1 LKNFSSLTIPALIKY
16 QAENLGSKSA
26 LISDHETLSFLE
38 LDNLSTNI
46 ATHLI
51 DLNVLPGDRVAI
63 WAPNMNEWVLAAIAI
78 HKVGG
83 VLVPINTRM
92 KGKEA
97 AYILNNSESKILF
110 SVKAFLGTDYFQLLE
125 NEDLPYLKYQIS
137 LDETK
142 ETDSKISFATL
153 KDKAMDVQL
162 PQVIE
167 TDMADIIFTSGTTGK
182 PKGVISSHLQ
192 NIKVFD
198 YWSTYIG
205 LNENDRYLIV
215 NPFFHTFGY
224 KAGWLAAIMR
234 GATAYPCP
242 IFDADKIIQTIN
254 KEKISMLPG
263 PPTLYQS
270 ILSSQLINTMD
281 ISSLR
286 LGVTGAASIP
296 VQLIK
301 DMKEILGFETV
312 ITAYGLT
319 ESTGVVTMCTPNDDY
334 ETIATTSGC
343 AIADVEVKCVDQ
355 DNREVHAGEPGQI
368 LVRGYN
374 ITQGYFN
381 NPEATQEA
389 IDSDGW
395 LHTGDI
401 GILDSNGYI
410 KITDRSKDMFIVG
423 GFNAYP
429 AEIENILC
437 DHPAISQ
444 AAVIGIDDERM
455 GEVAKAFVV
464 LKPNQDLDTASLLE
478 WSKQNTIDLK
488 VYLHPTVSEI
498 KDGEYNDL
506 GKKTLRDFQDL
517 DFEVYQ
523 GLGTLEV
530 SDFRDNIHLSESGQ
544 RNLLSVF
551 QGFDLN

>member
-1 LKNFSSLTIPALIKY
+1 MKNLSTLTIPALIKL
-16 QAENLGSKSA
+16 QADKLGSKPA
-26 LISDHETLSFLE
+26 LISDDETLSFLE

-63 WAPNMNEWVLAAIAI
+63 WAPNMNEWVLAAVAI

-110 SVKAFLGTDYFQLLE
+110 SVRTFLGTDYFQLLE

-137 LDETK
+137 LDET
-142 ETDSKISFATL
+142 EATDSKIAFPTL
-153 KDKAMDVQL
+153 IDKTLDVQL
-162 PQVIE
+162 PEVIE

-224 KAGWLAAIMR
+224 KAGWLAAVMR
-234 GATAYPCP
+234 GVTAYPCP
-242 IFDADKIIQTIN
+242 IFDADKIIQIIN

-270 ILSSQLINTMD
+270 ILTSELVKTMD

-296 VQLIK
+296 IQLIK
-301 DMKEILGFETV
+301 DMKETLGFETV

-319 ESTGVVTMCTPNDDY
+319 ESTGVVTMCTPDDDY

-343 AIADVEVKCVDQ
+343 AIADVEVKCVNH
-355 DNREVHAGEPGQI
+355 DNQEVPAGEPGEI

-374 ITQGYFN
+374 ITQGYFK

-389 IDSDGW
+389 IDIDGW

-401 GILDSNGYI
+401 GILDTNGYI

-444 AAVIGIDDERM
+444 AAVIGIEDERM

-464 LKPNQDLDTASLLE
+464 LKPNQDLDADSLLQ
-478 WSKQNTIDLK
+478 WSKGNMANYK
-488 VYLHPTVSEI
+488 VPREVEFVSELPTNAAGKI
-498 KDGEYNDL
+498 MKYLLKD
-506 GKKTLRDFQDL
+506 
-517 DFEVYQ
+517 
-523 GLGTLEV
+523 
-530 SDFRDNIHLSESGQ
+530 ES
-544 RNLLSVF
+544 
-551 QGFDLN
+551 

>member
-1 LKNFSSLTIPALIKY
+1 MGQDIRLKTLNTFTIPALIKL
-16 QAENLGSKSA
+16 QAKNFSAKPA
-26 LISDHETLSFLE
+26 LISENETLSFAD

-51 DLNVLPGDRVAI
+51 DLGILQGDRVAI
-63 WAPNMNEWVLAAIAI
+63 WAPNMNEWVLTAIAI
-78 HKVGG
+78 HKSGG

-97 AYILNNSESKILF
+97 AYILNNSEAKILF
-110 SVKAFLGTDYFQLLE
+110 SVKTFLGIDYFKLLE
-125 NEDLPYLKYQIS
+125 KEDLPHLEYQIALDEDNAEDSNLAFSYLKEQ
-137 LDETK
+137 
-142 ETDSKISFATL
+142 TL
-153 KDKAMDVQL
+153 NLEMPEVS
-162 PQVIE
+162 E

-205 LNENDRYLIV
+205 LTENDRYLIV

-224 KAGWLAAIMR
+224 KAGWLAAVMK

-242 IFDADKIIQTIN
+242 VFDADKIIETIN
-254 KEKISMLPG
+254 EQKISMLPG

-270 ILSSQLINTMD
+270 ILTSKLINTLN

-301 DMKEILGFETV
+301 DMKEKLGFETV

-343 AIADVEVKCVDQ
+343 AIADVEVKCVNQ
-355 DNREVHAGEPGQI
+355 DGEEVGIDEPGEI

-381 NPEATQEA
+381 NSEATQEA

-401 GILDSNGYI
+401 GMLDANGYI

-444 AAVIGIDDERM
+444 AAVVGIEDERM
-455 GEVAKAFVV
+455 GEVAKAFII
-464 LKPNQDLDTASLLE
+464 LKPDQDLDADSLLQ
-478 WSKQNTIDLK
+478 WSKDNMANYKVPREVEFVRELPTNAAGKIMKYLLK
-488 VYLHPTVSEI
+488 
-498 KDGEYNDL
+498 D
-506 GKKTLRDFQDL
+506 
-517 DFEVYQ
+517 
-523 GLGTLEV
+523 
-530 SDFRDNIHLSESGQ
+530 ES
-544 RNLLSVF
+544 
-551 QGFDLN
+551 

>member
-1 LKNFSSLTIPALIKY
+1 MKNLSSFTIPALIKH
-16 QAENLGSKSA
+16 QAENFGSKPA
-26 LISDHETLSFLE
+26 LISDHETISFLE
-38 LDNLSTNI
+38 LDKLSTNI

-51 DLNVLPGDRVAI
+51 DLNILPGDRVAI

-92 KGKEA
+92 KGREA

-110 SVKAFLGTDYFQLLE
+110 SLKTFLGTDYFKLLE

-137 LDETK
+137 FDEI
-142 ETDSKISFATL
+142 EATDFEIPFSTL
-153 KDKAMDVQL
+153 KENTLDVQL
-162 PQVIE
+162 PEVIE

-224 KAGWLAAIMR
+224 KAGWLASVMR
-234 GATAYPCP
+234 GVTAYPCP
-242 IFDADKIIQTIN
+242 IFDAEKIIQIIN

-270 ILSSQLINTMD
+270 ILTSQLIETMD

-296 VQLIK
+296 IQLIK
-301 DMKEILGFETV
+301 DMKETLGFETV

-319 ESTGVVTMCTPNDDY
+319 ESTGVVTMCTPDDDY

-343 AIADVEVKCVDQ
+343 AIADVEVKCVNQ
-355 DNREVHAGEPGQI
+355 ENQEVPVGEPGEI

-374 ITQGYFN
+374 VTQGYFN
-381 NPEATQEA
+381 NQEATQEA

-444 AAVIGIDDERM
+444 AAVIGIEDERM
-455 GEVAKAFVV
+455 GEVAKAFVI
-464 LKPNQDLDTASLLE
+464 LKPNQDLDTESLLQ
-478 WSKQNTIDLK
+478 WSKDNMANYKVPREVEFVRELPTNAAGKIMKYLLK
-488 VYLHPTVSEI
+488 D
-498 KDGEYNDL
+498 K
-506 GKKTLRDFQDL
+506 
-517 DFEVYQ
+517 
-523 GLGTLEV
+523 
-530 SDFRDNIHLSESGQ
+530 
-544 RNLLSVF
+544 
-551 QGFDLN
+551 

>member
-1 LKNFSSLTIPALIKY
+1 MNNLSTLTIPALIKL
-16 QAENLGSKSA
+16 QADKLGSKPA
-26 LISDHETLSFLE
+26 LISDDETLSFLE

-63 WAPNMNEWVLAAIAI
+63 WAPNMNEWVLAAVAI

-110 SVKAFLGTDYFQLLE
+110 SVRTFLGTDYFQLLE

-137 LDETK
+137 LDET
-142 ETDSKISFATL
+142 EATDSKIAFPTL
-153 KDKAMDVQL
+153 IDSTLDVQL
-162 PQVIE
+162 PEVIE

-224 KAGWLAAIMR
+224 KAGWLAAVMR
-234 GATAYPCP
+234 GVTAYPCP
-242 IFDADKIIQTIN
+242 IFDADKIIQIIN

-270 ILSSQLINTMD
+270 ILTSELVKTMD

-296 VQLIK
+296 IQLIK
-301 DMKEILGFETV
+301 DMKETLGFETV

-319 ESTGVVTMCTPNDDY
+319 ESTGVVTMCTPDDDY

-343 AIADVEVKCVDQ
+343 AIADVEVKCVNH
-355 DNREVHAGEPGQI
+355 DNEEVPAGEPGEI

-374 ITQGYFN
+374 ITQGYFK

-389 IDSDGW
+389 IDIDGW

-401 GILDSNGYI
+401 GILDTNGYI

-444 AAVIGIDDERM
+444 AAVIGIKDERM
-455 GEVAKAFVV
+455 GEIAKAFVV
-464 LKPNQDLDTASLLE
+464 LKPNQDLGADSLLQ
-478 WSKQNTIDLK
+478 WSKDNMANYK
-488 VYLHPTVSEI
+488 VPREVEFVSELPTNAAGKI
-498 KDGEYNDL
+498 MKYLLKD
-506 GKKTLRDFQDL
+506 
-517 DFEVYQ
+517 
-523 GLGTLEV
+523 
-530 SDFRDNIHLSESGQ
+530 ES
-544 RNLLSVF
+544 
-551 QGFDLN
+551 

>member
-1 LKNFSSLTIPALIKY
+1 MKNLSSFTIPALIKH
-16 QAENLGSKSA
+16 QAENFGSKPA
-26 LISDHETLSFLE
+26 LISDHETISFLE
-38 LDNLSTNI
+38 LDKLSTNI
-46 ATHLI
+46 AAHLI
-51 DLNVLPGDRVAI
+51 DLNILPGDRVAI

-92 KGKEA
+92 KGREA

-110 SVKAFLGTDYFQLLE
+110 SLKTFLGTDYFKLLE

-137 LDETK
+137 FDEI
-142 ETDSKISFATL
+142 EATDFEIPFSTL
-153 KDKAMDVQL
+153 KENTLDVQL
-162 PQVIE
+162 PEVIE

-224 KAGWLAAIMR
+224 KAGWLASVMR
-234 GATAYPCP
+234 GVTAYPCP
-242 IFDADKIIQTIN
+242 VFDADKIIQIIN

-270 ILSSQLINTMD
+270 ILTSQLIETMD

-296 VQLIK
+296 IQLIK
-301 DMKEILGFETV
+301 DMKETLGFETV

-319 ESTGVVTMCTPNDDY
+319 ESTGVVTMCTPDDDY

-343 AIADVEVKCVDQ
+343 AIADVEVKCVNQ
-355 DNREVHAGEPGQI
+355 ENQEVPVGEPGEI

-374 ITQGYFN
+374 VTQGYFN
-381 NPEATQEA
+381 NQEATQEA

-444 AAVIGIDDERM
+444 AAVIGIEDERM
-455 GEVAKAFVV
+455 GEVAKAFVI
-464 LKPNQDLDTASLLE
+464 LKPNQDLDTESLLQ
-478 WSKQNTIDLK
+478 WSKDNMANYKVPREVEFVRELPTNAAGKIMKYLLK
-488 VYLHPTVSEI
+488 D
-498 KDGEYNDL
+498 K
-506 GKKTLRDFQDL
+506 
-517 DFEVYQ
+517 
-523 GLGTLEV
+523 
-530 SDFRDNIHLSESGQ
+530 
-544 RNLLSVF
+544 
-551 QGFDLN
+551 

>member
-1 LKNFSSLTIPALIKY
+1 MKNLSSFTIPALIKY
-16 QAENLGSKSA
+16 QAENFGSKPA

-38 LDNLSTNI
+38 LDKLSTNI

-51 DLNVLPGDRVAI
+51 DLNILPGDRVAI

-92 KGKEA
+92 KGREA

-110 SVKAFLGTDYFQLLE
+110 SLNTFLGTDYFKLLE

-137 LDETK
+137 FDEI
-142 ETDSKISFATL
+142 EATDFEIPFSTL
-153 KDKAMDVQL
+153 KENTLDVQL
-162 PQVIE
+162 PEVIE

-224 KAGWLAAIMR
+224 KAGWLASVMR
-234 GATAYPCP
+234 GVTAYPCP
-242 IFDADKIIQTIN
+242 IFDADKIIQIIN

-270 ILSSQLINTMD
+270 ILTSQLIETMD

-296 VQLIK
+296 IQLIK
-301 DMKEILGFETV
+301 DMKETLGFETV

-319 ESTGVVTMCTPNDDY
+319 ESTGVVTMCTPDDDY

-343 AIADVEVKCVDQ
+343 AIADVEVKCVNQ
-355 DNREVHAGEPGQI
+355 ENQEVPVGEPGEI

-374 ITQGYFN
+374 VTQGYFN
-381 NPEATQEA
+381 NQEATQEA

-401 GILDSNGYI
+401 GTLDSNGYI

-444 AAVIGIDDERM
+444 AAVIGIEDERM
-455 GEVAKAFVV
+455 GEVAKAFVI
-464 LKPNQDLDTASLLE
+464 LKPNQDLDTESLLQ
-478 WSKQNTIDLK
+478 WSKDNMANYKVPREVEFVRELPTNAAGKIMKYLLK
-488 VYLHPTVSEI
+488 D
-498 KDGEYNDL
+498 K
-506 GKKTLRDFQDL
+506 
-517 DFEVYQ
+517 
-523 GLGTLEV
+523 
-530 SDFRDNIHLSESGQ
+530 
-544 RNLLSVF
+544 
-551 QGFDLN
+551 

>member
-1 LKNFSSLTIPALIKY
+1 LGKDIRLKNLSSLTIPALIKH
-16 QAENLGSKSA
+16 QAESLGSKPA

-51 DLNVLPGDRVAI
+51 DLNISPGDRVAI

-110 SVKAFLGTDYFQLLE
+110 SVKAFLGTDYFQLLK

-137 LDETK
+137 LDET
-142 ETDSKISFATL
+142 EAIDSKIPFSTL
-153 KDKAMDVQL
+153 KDKTLDVQL
-162 PQVIE
+162 PEVTE

-205 LNENDRYLIV
+205 LNKNDRYLII

-224 KAGWLAAIMR
+224 KAGWLAAVMR
-234 GATAYPCP
+234 GVTAYPCP

-270 ILSSQLINTMD
+270 ILTSQLIETMD

-296 VQLIK
+296 IQLIK

-334 ETIATTSGC
+334 ETIATTSGR

-355 DNREVHAGEPGQI
+355 DNQVVSAGEPGEI

-381 NPEATQEA
+381 NPQATQEA
-389 IDSDGW
+389 IDDDGW

-444 AAVIGIDDERM
+444 SAVIGVEDERM

-464 LKPNQDLDTASLLE
+464 LKPNQDLDADSLLQ
-478 WSKQNTIDLK
+478 WSKDNMANYKVPREVEFVRELPTNAAGKIMKYLLK
-488 VYLHPTVSEI
+488 
-498 KDGEYNDL
+498 D
-506 GKKTLRDFQDL
+506 
-517 DFEVYQ
+517 
-523 GLGTLEV
+523 
-530 SDFRDNIHLSESGQ
+530 ES
-544 RNLLSVF
+544 
-551 QGFDLN
+551 

>member
-1 LKNFSSLTIPALIKY
+1 MGQDIRLKPVNTLTIPKLIKLQAENFSSKP
-16 QAENLGSKSA
+16 A
-26 LISDHETLSFLE
+26 LISDNEVLSFAD

-51 DLNVLPGDRVAI
+51 HLGILPGDRAAI

-78 HKVGG
+78 HKAGG

-97 AYILNNSESKILF
+97 AYILNNSEAKFLF
-110 SVKAFLGTDYFQLLE
+110 SVKTFLGTDYFELLE
-125 NEDLPYLKYQIS
+125 NEDLPHLLHKIT
-137 LDETK
+137 LDESEPKDLIQSFETIK
-142 ETDSKISFATL
+142 EQAL
-153 KDKAMDVQL
+153 DVKL
-162 PQVIE
+162 PEVSE

-192 NIKVFD
+192 NIKVFE

-205 LNENDRYLIV
+205 LNENDQYLIV

-224 KAGWLAAIMR
+224 KAGWLASVMR
-234 GATAYPCP
+234 GASAYPCP
-242 IFDADKIIQTIN
+242 VFDADKIIKIIN
-254 KEKISMLPG
+254 DHQISMLPG

-270 ILSSQLINTMD
+270 ILTSQLIDKLD

-301 DMKEILGFETV
+301 DMKERLGFETV

-319 ESTGVVTMCTPNDDY
+319 ESTGVVTMCTPDDDY
-334 ETIATTSGC
+334 ETIASTSGC
-343 AIADVEVKCVDQ
+343 AIADVEVKCVNQ
-355 DNREVHAGEPGQI
+355 DNQEVAVGEPGEI

-374 ITQGYFN
+374 VTKGYFN
-381 NPEATQEA
+381 NPEATKET
-389 IDSDGW
+389 IDTEGW

-401 GILDSNGYI
+401 GILDHNGYI

-437 DHPAISQ
+437 DHPSISQ
-444 AAVIGIDDERM
+444 AAVIGITDERM

-464 LKPNQDLDTASLLE
+464 LKPNHELREDALLQ
-478 WSKQNTIDLK
+478 WSKENMANYKVPREIVFVKALPTNAAGKVMKYILK
-488 VYLHPTVSEI
+488 E
-498 KDGEYNDL
+498 D
-506 GKKTLRDFQDL
+506 
-517 DFEVYQ
+517 
-523 GLGTLEV
+523 
-530 SDFRDNIHLSESGQ
+530 
-544 RNLLSVF
+544 
-551 QGFDLN
+551 

>member
-1 LKNFSSLTIPALIKY
+1 MTSKLKIVSDANICDVSELFGRLREQSS
-16 QAENLGSKSA
+16 
-26 LISDHETLSFLE
+26 
-38 LDNLSTNI
+38 
-46 ATHLI
+46 
-51 DLNVLPGDRVAI
+51 
-63 WAPNMNEWVLAAIAI
+63 
-78 HKVGG
+78 KV
-83 VLVPINTRM
+83 
-92 KGKEA
+92 E
-97 AYILNNSESKILF
+97 
-110 SVKAFLGTDYFQLLE
+110 
-125 NEDLPYLKYQIS
+125 
-137 LDETK
+137 
-142 ETDSKISFATL
+142 
-153 KDKAMDVQL
+153 L
-162 PQVIE
+162 PQVNE

-182 PKGVISSHLQ
+182 PKGVISTHIQ

-198 YWSTYIG
+198 YWSTFVG
-205 LNENDRYLIV
+205 LNENDQYLIV

-224 KAGWLAAIMR
+224 KAGWLASVMS

-242 IFDADKIIQTIN
+242 VFDADKIIEMIDKQ
-254 KEKISMLPG
+254 KISMLPG

-270 ILSSQLINTMD
+270 ILTSNLIGTMD

-301 DMKEILGFETV
+301 DMKEKLGFETV

-319 ESTGVVTMCTPNDDY
+319 ESTGVVTMCTPNDNY

-343 AIADVEVKCVDQ
+343 AIADVEVKCINQ
-355 DNREVHAGEPGQI
+355 DGQEVPAGEPGEI

-389 IDSDGW
+389 IDNKGW

-401 GILDSNGYI
+401 GILDDNGYI

-444 AAVIGIDDERM
+444 AAVIGIEDERM
-455 GEVAKAFVV
+455 GEVAKAYVV
-464 LKPNQDLDTASLLE
+464 LKPNQALDADSLLQ
-478 WSKQNTIDLK
+478 WSKDNMANFKVPREIAFVKELPTNAAGKIMKYLLK
-488 VYLHPTVSEI
+488 
-498 KDGEYNDL
+498 D
-506 GKKTLRDFQDL
+506 
-517 DFEVYQ
+517 
-523 GLGTLEV
+523 
-530 SDFRDNIHLSESGQ
+530 ES
-544 RNLLSVF
+544 SK
-551 QGFDLN
+551 

>member
-1 LKNFSSLTIPALIKY
+1 MGQDIRLKPLNTLTIPKLIKLQAENFSSKP
-16 QAENLGSKSA
+16 A
-26 LISDHETLSFLE
+26 LISDNEVLSFAD

-51 DLNVLPGDRVAI
+51 HLGILPGDRAAI

-78 HKVGG
+78 HKAGG

-97 AYILNNSESKILF
+97 AYILNNSGAKFLF
-110 SVKAFLGTDYFQLLE
+110 SVKTFLGTDYFELLE
-125 NEDLPYLKYQIS
+125 NEDLPHLLHKIT
-137 LDETK
+137 LDESEPKDLIQSFETIK
-142 ETDSKISFATL
+142 EQAL
-153 KDKAMDVQL
+153 DVEL
-162 PQVIE
+162 PEVSE

-192 NIKVFD
+192 NIKVFE

-205 LNENDRYLIV
+205 LNKNDQYLIV

-224 KAGWLAAIMR
+224 KAGWLASVMR

-242 IFDADKIIQTIN
+242 VFDADKIIKIIN
-254 KEKISMLPG
+254 DHQISMLPG

-270 ILSSQLINTMD
+270 ILTSQLIDKLD

-301 DMKEILGFETV
+301 DMKERLGFETV

-319 ESTGVVTMCTPNDDY
+319 ESTGVVTMCTPDDDY
-334 ETIATTSGC
+334 ETIASTSGC
-343 AIADVEVKCVDQ
+343 AIADVEVKCVNQ
-355 DNREVHAGEPGQI
+355 DNQEVAVGEPGEI

-374 ITQGYFN
+374 VTKGYFN
-381 NPEATQEA
+381 NPEATKET
-389 IDSDGW
+389 IDTEGW

-401 GILDSNGYI
+401 GILDHNGYI

-437 DHPAISQ
+437 DHPSISQ
-444 AAVIGIDDERM
+444 AAVIGIADERM

-464 LKPNQDLDTASLLE
+464 LKPNHELQEDALLQ
-478 WSKQNTIDLK
+478 WSKENMANYKVPREIVFVKALPTNAAGKVMKYILK
-488 VYLHPTVSEI
+488 E
-498 KDGEYNDL
+498 D
-506 GKKTLRDFQDL
+506 
-517 DFEVYQ
+517 
-523 GLGTLEV
+523 
-530 SDFRDNIHLSESGQ
+530 
-544 RNLLSVF
+544 
-551 QGFDLN
+551 

>member
-1 LKNFSSLTIPALIKY
+1 MKNLSPLTIPALIKH
-16 QAENLGSKSA
+16 QAESLGSKPA

-51 DLNVLPGDRVAI
+51 DLNILPGDRVAI

-110 SVKAFLGTDYFQLLE
+110 SVKTFLGTDYFQLLK

-137 LDETK
+137 LDET
-142 ETDSKISFATL
+142 EAIDSKIPFSTL
-153 KDKAMDVQL
+153 KDKTLDVQL
-162 PQVIE
+162 PEVTE

-205 LNENDRYLIV
+205 LNENDRYLII

-224 KAGWLAAIMR
+224 KAGWLAAVMR
-234 GATAYPCP
+234 GVTAYPCP

-270 ILSSQLINTMD
+270 ILTSQLIETMD

-296 VQLIK
+296 IQLIK

-334 ETIATTSGC
+334 ETIATTSGR

-355 DNREVHAGEPGQI
+355 DNQVVSAGEPGEI

-381 NPEATQEA
+381 NPQATQEA
-389 IDSDGW
+389 IDDDGW

-444 AAVIGIDDERM
+444 SAVIGVEDERM

-464 LKPNQDLDTASLLE
+464 LKPYQDLDADSLLQ
-478 WSKQNTIDLK
+478 WSKDNMANYKVPREVEFVRELPTNAAGKIMKYLLK
-488 VYLHPTVSEI
+488 
-498 KDGEYNDL
+498 D
-506 GKKTLRDFQDL
+506 
-517 DFEVYQ
+517 
-523 GLGTLEV
+523 
-530 SDFRDNIHLSESGQ
+530 ES
-544 RNLLSVF
+544 
-551 QGFDLN
+551 

>member
-1 LKNFSSLTIPALIKY
+1 MKDLNKFTIPALIKL
-16 QAENLGSKSA
+16 QAENFGSKLA
-26 LISDHETLSFLE
+26 LISDHEALSFLE

-51 DLNVLPGDRVAI
+51 DLDILPGDRVAI

-92 KGKEA
+92 KGREA

-110 SVKAFLGTDYFQLLE
+110 SVKTFLGTDYFKLLE
-125 NEDLPYLKYQIS
+125 NEDLPYLKHQIP
-137 LDETK
+137 LDET
-142 ETDSKISFATL
+142 ETTNSKIPFSTL
-153 KDKAMDVQL
+153 KDKTLDVQL
-162 PQVIE
+162 PEVIE

-224 KAGWLAAIMR
+224 KAGWLAAVMR
-234 GATAYPCP
+234 GVTAYPCP
-242 IFDADKIIQTIN
+242 IFDADQIIKTIN

-270 ILSSQLINTMD
+270 ILTSELIENMD

-301 DMKEILGFETV
+301 DMKETLGFETV

-343 AIADVEVKCVDQ
+343 AIDGVEVKCVNQ
-355 DNREVHAGEPGQI
+355 DKIEVPAGEPGEI

-381 NPEATQEA
+381 NPQATQEA

-395 LHTGDI
+395 LNTGDI
-401 GILDSNGYI
+401 GMLDTNGYI

-444 AAVIGIDDERM
+444 AAVIGIEDERM

-464 LKPNQDLDTASLLE
+464 LKPNQDLDAESLLQ
-478 WSKQNTIDLK
+478 WSKDNMANYKVPREIEFVRELPTNAAGKIMKYLLK
-488 VYLHPTVSEI
+488 DE
-498 KDGEYNDL
+498 
-506 GKKTLRDFQDL
+506 
-517 DFEVYQ
+517 
-523 GLGTLEV
+523 
-530 SDFRDNIHLSESGQ
+530 
-544 RNLLSVF
+544 
-551 QGFDLN
+551 

>member
-1 LKNFSSLTIPALIKY
+1 MKNLSTLTIPALIKL
-16 QAENLGSKSA
+16 QADKLGSKPA
-26 LISDHETLSFLE
+26 LISDDETLSFLE

-63 WAPNMNEWVLAAIAI
+63 WAPNMNEWVLAAVAI

-110 SVKAFLGTDYFQLLE
+110 SVRTFLGTDYFQLLE

-142 ETDSKISFATL
+142 ATDSKIAFPTL
-153 KDKAMDVQL
+153 IDKTLDVQL
-162 PQVIE
+162 PEVIE

-192 NIKVFD
+192 NIKVFH

-224 KAGWLAAIMR
+224 KAGWLAAVMR
-234 GATAYPCP
+234 GVTAYPCP
-242 IFDADKIIQTIN
+242 IFDADKIIQIIN

-270 ILSSQLINTMD
+270 ILTSELVKTMD

-296 VQLIK
+296 IQLIK
-301 DMKEILGFETV
+301 DMKETLGFETV

-319 ESTGVVTMCTPNDDY
+319 ESTGVVTMCTPDDDY

-343 AIADVEVKCVDQ
+343 AIADVEVKCVNH
-355 DNREVHAGEPGQI
+355 DNQEVPAGEPGEI

-374 ITQGYFN
+374 ITQGYFK

-389 IDSDGW
+389 IDIDGW

-401 GILDSNGYI
+401 GILDTNGYI

-444 AAVIGIDDERM
+444 AAVIGIEDERM

-464 LKPNQDLDTASLLE
+464 LKPNQDLDADSLLQ
-478 WSKQNTIDLK
+478 WSKDNMANYK
-488 VYLHPTVSEI
+488 VPREVEFVSELPTNAAGKI
-498 KDGEYNDL
+498 MKYLLKD
-506 GKKTLRDFQDL
+506 
-517 DFEVYQ
+517 
-523 GLGTLEV
+523 
-530 SDFRDNIHLSESGQ
+530 ES
-544 RNLLSVF
+544 
-551 QGFDLN
+551 

>member
-1 LKNFSSLTIPALIKY
+1 MKNLSSLTIPALIKH
-16 QAENLGSKSA
+16 QAESLGSKPA
-26 LISDHETLSFLE
+26 LISDHETRSFLE

-51 DLNVLPGDRVAI
+51 DLNISPGDRVAI

-110 SVKAFLGTDYFQLLE
+110 SVKAFLGTDYFQLLK

-137 LDETK
+137 LDET
-142 ETDSKISFATL
+142 EAIDSKIPFSTL
-153 KDKAMDVQL
+153 KDKTLDVQL
-162 PQVIE
+162 PEVTE

-205 LNENDRYLIV
+205 LNENDRYLII

-224 KAGWLAAIMR
+224 KAGWLAAAMR
-234 GATAYPCP
+234 GVTAYPCP

-270 ILSSQLINTMD
+270 ILTSQLIETMD

-296 VQLIK
+296 IQLIK

-334 ETIATTSGC
+334 ETIATTSGR

-355 DNREVHAGEPGQI
+355 DNQVVSAGEPGEI

-381 NPEATQEA
+381 NPQATQEA
-389 IDSDGW
+389 IDDDGW

-444 AAVIGIDDERM
+444 SAVIGVEDERM

-464 LKPNQDLDTASLLE
+464 LKPNQDLDADSLLQ
-478 WSKQNTIDLK
+478 WSKDNMANYKVPREVEFVRELPTNAAGKIMKYLLK
-488 VYLHPTVSEI
+488 
-498 KDGEYNDL
+498 D
-506 GKKTLRDFQDL
+506 
-517 DFEVYQ
+517 
-523 GLGTLEV
+523 
-530 SDFRDNIHLSESGQ
+530 ES
-544 RNLLSVF
+544 
-551 QGFDLN
+551 

>member
-1 LKNFSSLTIPALIKY
+1 MKNLSTLTIPALIKL
-16 QAENLGSKSA
+16 QADKLGSKPA
-26 LISDHETLSFLE
+26 LISDNETLSFFE

-63 WAPNMNEWVLAAIAI
+63 WAPNMNEWVLAAVAI

-110 SVKAFLGTDYFQLLE
+110 SVRTFLGTDYFQLLE

-137 LDETK
+137 LDET
-142 ETDSKISFATL
+142 EATDSKIAFPTL
-153 KDKAMDVQL
+153 IDKTLDVQL
-162 PQVIE
+162 PEVIE

-224 KAGWLAAIMR
+224 KAGWLAAVMR
-234 GATAYPCP
+234 GVTAYPCP
-242 IFDADKIIQTIN
+242 IFDADKIIQIIN

-270 ILSSQLINTMD
+270 ILTSELVKTMD

-296 VQLIK
+296 IQLIK
-301 DMKEILGFETV
+301 DMKETLGFETV

-319 ESTGVVTMCTPNDDY
+319 ESTGVVTMCTPDDDY

-343 AIADVEVKCVDQ
+343 AIADVEVKCVNH
-355 DNREVHAGEPGQI
+355 DNQEVPAGEPGEI

-374 ITQGYFN
+374 ITQGYFK

-389 IDSDGW
+389 IDIDGW

-401 GILDSNGYI
+401 GILDTNGYI

-444 AAVIGIDDERM
+444 AAVIGIEDERM

-464 LKPNQDLDTASLLE
+464 LKPNQDLGADSLLQ
-478 WSKQNTIDLK
+478 WSKGNMANYK
-488 VYLHPTVSEI
+488 VPREI
-498 KDGEYNDL
+498 KFVNELPTNAA
-506 GKKTLRDFQDL
+506 GKIMKYLLKD
-517 DFEVYQ
+517 
-523 GLGTLEV
+523 
-530 SDFRDNIHLSESGQ
+530 ES
-544 RNLLSVF
+544 
-551 QGFDLN
+551 

>member
-1 LKNFSSLTIPALIKY
+1 LKNLSTLTIPALIKH
-16 QAENLGSKSA
+16 QAETFGVKPA
-26 LISDHETLSFLE
+26 LISDHETISFLE
-38 LDNLSTNI
+38 LDKLSTNI

-51 DLNVLPGDRVAI
+51 DLNILPGDRVAI

-92 KGKEA
+92 KGREA

-110 SVKAFLGTDYFQLLE
+110 SVKTFLETDYFQLLE

-137 LDETK
+137 LDEI
-142 ETDSKISFATL
+142 EATDSKISFSTL
-153 KDKAMDVQL
+153 KYKTLDVQM
-162 PQVIE
+162 PEVIE

-224 KAGWLAAIMR
+224 KAGWLAAVMR
-234 GATAYPCP
+234 GVTAYPCP
-242 IFDADKIIQTIN
+242 IFDADKIIQIIN

-270 ILSSQLINTMD
+270 ILTSELVKTMD

-296 VQLIK
+296 IQLIK
-301 DMKEILGFETV
+301 DMKETLGFETV

-319 ESTGVVTMCTPNDDY
+319 ESTGVVTMCTPDDDY

-343 AIADVEVKCVDQ
+343 AIADVEVKCVNQ
-355 DNREVHAGEPGQI
+355 DNQEVPAGEPGEI

-374 ITQGYFN
+374 ITQGYFK

-389 IDSDGW
+389 IDIDGW

-401 GILDSNGYI
+401 GILDTNGYI

-444 AAVIGIDDERM
+444 AAVIGIEDERM
-455 GEVAKAFVV
+455 GEVAKAFVI
-464 LKPNQDLDTASLLE
+464 LKPNQDLDTESLLQ
-478 WSKQNTIDLK
+478 WSKDNMANYKVPREVEFVRELPTNAAGKIMKYLLK
-488 VYLHPTVSEI
+488 D
-498 KDGEYNDL
+498 K
-506 GKKTLRDFQDL
+506 
-517 DFEVYQ
+517 
-523 GLGTLEV
+523 
-530 SDFRDNIHLSESGQ
+530 
-544 RNLLSVF
+544 
-551 QGFDLN
+551 

>member
-1 LKNFSSLTIPALIKY
+1 LIKL
-16 QAENLGSKSA
+16 QADKLGSKPA
-26 LISDHETLSFLE
+26 LISDNETLSFLE

-63 WAPNMNEWVLAAIAI
+63 WAPNMNEWVLAAVAI

-110 SVKAFLGTDYFQLLE
+110 SIRTFLGTDYFQLLE

-137 LDETK
+137 LDET
-142 ETDSKISFATL
+142 EATDSKIAFPTL
-153 KDKAMDVQL
+153 IDRTLDVQL
-162 PQVIE
+162 PEVIE

-224 KAGWLAAIMR
+224 KAGWLAAVMR
-234 GATAYPCP
+234 GVTAYPCP
-242 IFDADKIIQTIN
+242 IFDADKIIQIIN

-270 ILSSQLINTMD
+270 ILTSELVKTMD

-296 VQLIK
+296 IQLIK
-301 DMKEILGFETV
+301 DMKETLGFETV

-319 ESTGVVTMCTPNDDY
+319 ESTGVVTMCTPDDDY

-343 AIADVEVKCVDQ
+343 AIADVEVKCVNH
-355 DNREVHAGEPGQI
+355 DNQEVPAGEPGEI

-374 ITQGYFN
+374 ITQGYFK

-389 IDSDGW
+389 IDIDGW

-401 GILDSNGYI
+401 GILDTNGYI

-444 AAVIGIDDERM
+444 AAVIGIEDERM

-464 LKPNQDLDTASLLE
+464 LKPNQDLDADSLLQ
-478 WSKQNTIDLK
+478 WSKDNMANYK
-488 VYLHPTVSEI
+488 VPREVEFVSELPTNAAGKI
-498 KDGEYNDL
+498 MKYLLKD
-506 GKKTLRDFQDL
+506 Q
-517 DFEVYQ
+517 
-523 GLGTLEV
+523 
-530 SDFRDNIHLSESGQ
+530 S
-544 RNLLSVF
+544 
-551 QGFDLN
+551 

>member
-1 LKNFSSLTIPALIKY
+1 MGQDTRLKSLNRLTIPELIKL
-16 QAENLGSKSA
+16 QAENLSSKPA
-26 LISDHETLSFLE
+26 LISDNEVLSFAD
-38 LDNLSTNI
+38 LDTLSTNI

-51 DLNVLPGDRVAI
+51 HLGMLSGDRAAI

-78 HKVGG
+78 QKAGG

-92 KGKEA
+92 KAKEA
-97 AYILNNSESKILF
+97 SYILNNSEAKFLF
-110 SVKAFLGTDYFQLLE
+110 SVKTFLGTDYFELLE
-125 NEDLPYLKYQIS
+125 NEDLPHLLHQIS
-137 LDETK
+137 LDESTSNELNQSFHSLK
-142 ETDSKISFATL
+142 EQALEVK
-153 KDKAMDVQL
+153 L
-162 PQVIE
+162 PEVSE

-205 LNENDRYLIV
+205 LNKNDHYLIV

-224 KAGWLAAIMR
+224 KAGWLASAMR

-242 IFDADKIIQTIN
+242 VFDADKIIKIIN
-254 KEKISMLPG
+254 EHKISMLPG

-270 ILSSQLINTMD
+270 ILTSQLIDKLD

-301 DMKEILGFETV
+301 DMKERLGFETV

-319 ESTGVVTMCTPNDDY
+319 ESTGVVTMCTPDDDY
-334 ETIATTSGC
+334 ETIASTSGC
-343 AIADVEVKCVDQ
+343 AIADVEVKCVNQ
-355 DNREVHAGEPGQI
+355 NNQEVPVGEPGEI

-374 ITQGYFN
+374 VTEGYYN
-381 NPEATQEA
+381 NPKATKET
-389 IDSDGW
+389 IDTEGW

-401 GILDSNGYI
+401 GILDQNGYI

-444 AAVIGIDDERM
+444 VAVIGIADERM
-455 GEVAKAFVV
+455 GEVAKAFIV
-464 LKPNQDLDTASLLE
+464 LKPNHELQEDTLVE
-478 WSKQNTIDLK
+478 WSKENMANYKVPREIAFVEALPTNAAGKVMKFILK
-488 VYLHPTVSEI
+488 E
-498 KDGEYNDL
+498 G
-506 GKKTLRDFQDL
+506 
-517 DFEVYQ
+517 
-523 GLGTLEV
+523 
-530 SDFRDNIHLSESGQ
+530 
-544 RNLLSVF
+544 
-551 QGFDLN
+551 

>member
-1 LKNFSSLTIPALIKY
+1 MKNLSTLTIPALIKL
-16 QAENLGSKSA
+16 QADKLGSKPA
-26 LISDHETLSFLE
+26 LISDDETLSFLE

-63 WAPNMNEWVLAAIAI
+63 WAPNMNEWVLAAVAI

-110 SVKAFLGTDYFQLLE
+110 SVRTFLGTDYFQLLE

-137 LDETK
+137 LDET
-142 ETDSKISFATL
+142 EATDSKIAFPTL
-153 KDKAMDVQL
+153 IDRTLDVQL
-162 PQVIE
+162 PEVIE

-224 KAGWLAAIMR
+224 KAGWLAAVMR
-234 GATAYPCP
+234 GVTAYPCP
-242 IFDADKIIQTIN
+242 IFDADKIIQIIN

-270 ILSSQLINTMD
+270 ILTSELVKTMD

-296 VQLIK
+296 IQLIK
-301 DMKEILGFETV
+301 DMKETLGFETV

-319 ESTGVVTMCTPNDDY
+319 ESTGVVTMCTPDDDY

-343 AIADVEVKCVDQ
+343 AIADVEVKCVNH
-355 DNREVHAGEPGQI
+355 DNQEVPAGEPGEI

-374 ITQGYFN
+374 ITQGYFK

-389 IDSDGW
+389 IDIDGW

-401 GILDSNGYI
+401 GILDTNGYI

-444 AAVIGIDDERM
+444 AAVIGIEDERM

-464 LKPNQDLDTASLLE
+464 LKPNQDLDADSLLQ
-478 WSKQNTIDLK
+478 WSKDNMANYK
-488 VYLHPTVSEI
+488 VPREVEFVSELPTNAAGKI
-498 KDGEYNDL
+498 MKYLLKD
-506 GKKTLRDFQDL
+506 Q
-517 DFEVYQ
+517 
-523 GLGTLEV
+523 
-530 SDFRDNIHLSESGQ
+530 S
-544 RNLLSVF
+544 
-551 QGFDLN
+551 

>member
-1 LKNFSSLTIPALIKY
+1 MGQDIRLKSLQQHTVPELIKQQAELFSSKP
-16 QAENLGSKSA
+16 A
-26 LISDHETLSFLE
+26 LISDTEELSFSD
-38 LDNLSTNI
+38 LDNLSSNI
-46 ATHLI
+46 AYHLI
-51 DLNVLPGDRVAI
+51 NLGVSHGDRVAI

-78 HKVGG
+78 HKAGG

-97 AYILNNSESKILF
+97 AYILNNAQAKILF
-110 SVKAFLGTDYFQLLE
+110 SVQNFLGTDYFKMLE
-125 NEDLPYLKYQIS
+125 KEDLPDLQCQIS
-137 LDETK
+137 LDESDAN
-142 ETDSKISFATL
+142 DSIQSFSRL
-153 KDKAMDVQL
+153 REQSSKAEL
-162 PQVIE
+162 PQVNE

-182 PKGVISSHLQ
+182 PKGVISTHIQ

-198 YWSTYIG
+198 YWSTFVG
-205 LNENDRYLIV
+205 LNENDQYLIV

-224 KAGWLAAIMR
+224 KAGWLASVMS

-242 IFDADKIIQTIN
+242 VFDADKIIEMIDKQ
-254 KEKISMLPG
+254 KISMLPG

-270 ILSSQLINTMD
+270 ILTSNLIGTMD

-301 DMKEILGFETV
+301 DMKEKLGFETV

-319 ESTGVVTMCTPNDDY
+319 ESTGVVTMCTPNDNY

-343 AIADVEVKCVDQ
+343 AIADVEVKCINQ
-355 DNREVHAGEPGQI
+355 DGQEVPAGEPGEI

-389 IDSDGW
+389 IDNKGW

-401 GILDSNGYI
+401 GILDDNGYI

-444 AAVIGIDDERM
+444 AAVIGIEDERM
-455 GEVAKAFVV
+455 GEVAKAYVV
-464 LKPNQDLDTASLLE
+464 LKPNQALDSDSLLQ
-478 WSKQNTIDLK
+478 WSKDNMANYKVPREIVFVKELPTNAAGKIMKYLLK
-488 VYLHPTVSEI
+488 
-498 KDGEYNDL
+498 D
-506 GKKTLRDFQDL
+506 
-517 DFEVYQ
+517 
-523 GLGTLEV
+523 
-530 SDFRDNIHLSESGQ
+530 ES
-544 RNLLSVF
+544 SK
-551 QGFDLN
+551 

>member
-1 LKNFSSLTIPALIKY
+1 MS
-16 QAENLGSKSA
+16 
-26 LISDHETLSFLE
+26 
-38 LDNLSTNI
+38 
-46 ATHLI
+46 
-51 DLNVLPGDRVAI
+51 
-63 WAPNMNEWVLAAIAI
+63 
-78 HKVGG
+78 
-83 VLVPINTRM
+83 
-92 KGKEA
+92 
-97 AYILNNSESKILF
+97 
-110 SVKAFLGTDYFQLLE
+110 
-125 NEDLPYLKYQIS
+125 
-137 LDETK
+137 
-142 ETDSKISFATL
+142 
-153 KDKAMDVQL
+153 
-162 PQVIE
+162 E

-205 LNENDRYLIV
+205 LNKNDQYLVV

-224 KAGWLAAIMR
+224 KAGWLASIMR

-242 IFDADKIIQTIN
+242 VFDADKIIKIIN
-254 KEKISMLPG
+254 VHKISMLPG

-270 ILSSQLINTMD
+270 ILTSQLIDALD

-301 DMKEILGFETV
+301 DMKERLGFETV

-319 ESTGVVTMCTPNDDY
+319 ESTGVVTMCSPYDDY

-343 AIADVEVKCVDQ
+343 AIADVEVKCVNQ
-355 DNREVHAGEPGQI
+355 DNQEVPIGEPGEI

-374 ITQGYFN
+374 VTEGYFN
-381 NPEATQEA
+381 NPEATKET
-389 IDSDGW
+389 IDTEGW

-401 GILDSNGYI
+401 GILDQNGYI

-437 DHPAISQ
+437 DHPSISQ
-444 AAVIGIDDERM
+444 VAVIGIADDRM

-464 LKPNQDLDTASLLE
+464 LKPNHALQEDTLAQ
-478 WSKQNTIDLK
+478 WSKENMANYKVPREIEFVEALPTNAAGKVMKYILK
-488 VYLHPTVSEI
+488 E
-498 KDGEYNDL
+498 
-506 GKKTLRDFQDL
+506 R
-517 DFEVYQ
+517 
-523 GLGTLEV
+523 
-530 SDFRDNIHLSESGQ
+530 
-544 RNLLSVF
+544 
-551 QGFDLN
+551 

>member
-1 LKNFSSLTIPALIKY
+1 MKNLSSFTIPALIKH
-16 QAENLGSKSA
+16 QAENFGSKPA
-26 LISDHETLSFLE
+26 LISDHETISFLE
-38 LDNLSTNI
+38 LDKLSTNI

-51 DLNVLPGDRVAI
+51 DLNILPGDRVAI

-92 KGKEA
+92 KGREA

-110 SVKAFLGTDYFQLLE
+110 SLKTFLGTDYFKLLE

-137 LDETK
+137 FDEI
-142 ETDSKISFATL
+142 EATDFEIPFSTL
-153 KDKAMDVQL
+153 KENTLDVQL
-162 PQVIE
+162 PEVIE

-224 KAGWLAAIMR
+224 KAGWLASVMR
-234 GATAYPCP
+234 GVTAYPCP
-242 IFDADKIIQTIN
+242 IFDADQIIQIIN

-270 ILSSQLINTMD
+270 ILTSQLIETMD

-296 VQLIK
+296 IQLIK
-301 DMKEILGFETV
+301 DMKETLGFETV

-319 ESTGVVTMCTPNDDY
+319 ESTGVVTMCTPDDDY

-343 AIADVEVKCVDQ
+343 AIADVEVKCVNQ
-355 DNREVHAGEPGQI
+355 DNQEVPAGEPGEI

-381 NPEATQEA
+381 NEEATQEA

-401 GILDSNGYI
+401 GILDTNGYI

-444 AAVIGIDDERM
+444 AAVIGIEDERM
-455 GEVAKAFVV
+455 GEVAKAFVI
-464 LKPNQDLDTASLLE
+464 LKPNQDLDTESLLQ
-478 WSKQNTIDLK
+478 WSKDNMANYKVPREVEFVRELPTNAAGKIMKYLLK
-488 VYLHPTVSEI
+488 D
-498 KDGEYNDL
+498 K
-506 GKKTLRDFQDL
+506 
-517 DFEVYQ
+517 
-523 GLGTLEV
+523 
-530 SDFRDNIHLSESGQ
+530 
-544 RNLLSVF
+544 
-551 QGFDLN
+551 

>member
-1 LKNFSSLTIPALIKY
+1 MGEDIKLKSLDKLTIPSLIEF
-16 QAENLGSKSA
+16 QAKNLSSKPA
-26 LISDHETLSFLE
+26 LISDNETLSFAD
-38 LDNLSTNI
+38 LDRLSTNI
-46 ATHLI
+46 ASYLIHLGI
-51 DLNVLPGDRVAI
+51 LPGDRVAI

-78 HKVGG
+78 HKAGG

-97 AYILNNSESKILF
+97 AYILNNSEAKILF
-110 SVKAFLGTDYFQLLE
+110 SVKTFLGIDYFELIE
-125 NEDLPYLKYQIS
+125 NEKLPHLQHQIP
-137 LDETK
+137 LDVTVSK
-142 ETDSKISFATL
+142 ELNQSF
-153 KDKAMDVQL
+153 KDIKEQALDVQL
-162 PQVIE
+162 PEVSENNI
-167 TDMADIIFTSGTTGK
+167 ADIIFTSGTTGK

-198 YWSTYIG
+198 YWSSYIG
-205 LNENDRYLIV
+205 LNENDKYLIV

-224 KAGWLAAIMR
+224 KAGWLASIMK
-234 GATAYPCP
+234 GTTAYPCP
-242 IFDADKIIQTIN
+242 LFDADKIMKIIN
-254 KEKISMLPG
+254 EHRISMLPG

-270 ILSSQLINTMD
+270 ILTSQLIDTLD

-301 DMKEILGFETV
+301 DMKQILGFETV

-343 AIADVEVKCVDQ
+343 AIEGVEVKCVDQ
-355 DNREVHAGEPGQI
+355 DNKEVPVGEPGEI

-381 NPEATQEA
+381 DPQATQEA
-389 IDSDGW
+389 IDKEGW

-401 GILDSNGYI
+401 GILDKNGYI

-444 AAVIGIDDERM
+444 AAVIGISDERM
-455 GEVAKAFVV
+455 GEVAKVFVV
-464 LKPNQDLDTASLLE
+464 LKPNHELQKESLIK
-478 WSKQNTIDLK
+478 WSKENMANYKVPREIEFVEALPTNAAGKVMKYILK
-488 VYLHPTVSEI
+488 ESE
-498 KDGEYNDL
+498 
-506 GKKTLRDFQDL
+506 
-517 DFEVYQ
+517 
-523 GLGTLEV
+523 
-530 SDFRDNIHLSESGQ
+530 
-544 RNLLSVF
+544 
-551 QGFDLN
+551 